1 MLRLNG
7 DSIKMTRGDTAYFEI
22 TVYTPDGEIYE
33 LQKKD
38 RLVFTVRETPK
49 KTSGSP
55 PLLEKSFQDRTIK
68 LVPED
73 TNFLK
78 YGKYFWDV
86 EIIFANGDVN
96 TVCAG
101 TLTLAYEVS

>member
-55 PLLEKSFQDRTIK
+55 PLLEKSFQDI
-68 LVPED
+68 
-73 TNFLK
+73 K